1 MRRLRLRTFV
11 RDRSGGAAVEFGLI
25 APLLIAVV
33 LGIAAST
40 GAIYQQHVMR
50 KAVSA
55 GAQLM
60 MTTDAD
66 IEAVRD
72 LTLEAW
78 NGKAAGSSVEI
89 SQWCR
94 CGQSQHSCST
104 ICTDGDYPEK
114 FTRIDAATPYTGP
127 LGDQTLNSSQLVRTR

>member
-1 MRRLRLRTFV
+1 MRGLRLRTFAK
-11 RDRSGGAAVEFGLI
+11 DRSGGAAAEFGLV

-50 KAVSA
+50 KAVSS
-55 GAQLM
+55 GAQLIM
-60 MTTDAD
+60 MTDAD

-78 NGKAAGSSVEI
+78 SGKADGSSVQV

-94 CGQSQHSCST
+94 CGQVQSSCST
-104 ICTDGDYPEK
+104 VCSDGDYPER

-127 LGDQTLNSSQLVRTR
+127 LGDQTLTSSQLVRTR

>member
-1 MRRLRLRTFV
+1 MRTFA
-11 RDRSGGAAVEFGLI
+11 RDRSGGAAVEFGLV

-33 LGIAAST
+33 LGISASSE
-40 GAIYQQHVMR
+40 AIYQHHVMR

-55 GAQLM
+55 GAQLI

-66 IEAVRD
+66 MEAVRD

-78 NGKAAGSSVEI
+78 NGKADGSSVQV

-94 CGQSQHSCST
+94 CGSAQHSCST
-104 ICTDGDYPEK
+104 ICTDGDYPET

-127 LGDQTLNSSQLVRTR
+127 LGDQTLTSSQLVRTR